1 MISVLHIAV
10 EVSMNQSSYPN
21 RSYKFDFIK
30 DRFWI
35 WFLVLP
41 FGLICFAVPLVVYFG
56 LKHLNGQPDWFP
68 FFGLVILG
76 IPCYLVGWIFLYS
89 VMEYVY
95 TKVTISE
102 NQVDLRLPSL
112 MLPILPVHKQ
122 INLDQVHRID
132 TFARYGSRV
141 AIFLYFYHKNK
152 ERHFYLPKF
161 RFDQEYLE
169 VVKSL
174 RMRIESRV
182 PQPEHQSPV
191 HLGGLP
197 ASDPKQVSP
206 QRSLRTYWLDRLL
219 HELIVYSFLANLVVS
234 GWIFLAQ
241 PPSGLEAFIIGMS
254 LGAALSIAVIFL
266 SNNLII
272 SPILIWFFG
281 RWLIKTAAF
290 LLTSLNIDLVMWR
303 TPAWI
308 NSILAWLQIEPV
320 RASSTEYFFWSLM
333 ALSTLVSLQTIKAW
347 MQKRAWSNQNKKI

>member
-1 MISVLHIAV
+1 MK
-10 EVSMNQSSYPN
+10 QSSYPN

-35 WFLVLP
+35 WFLALP

-56 LKHLNGQPDWFP
+56 LKQLNGQPDWFP
-68 FFGLVILG
+68 FFGLVFLG
-76 IPCYLVGWIFLYS
+76 IPSYLVGLIYLYS

-102 NQVDLRLPSL
+102 NKVDLRMPSL
-112 MLPILPVHKQ
+112 LLPILPVHKQ
-122 INLDQVHRID
+122 INLGQVHRID

-141 AIFLYFYHKNK
+141 AIFLYFYQKNK

-161 RFDQEYLE
+161 RFDQEYME

-191 HLGGLP
+191 HLDGLP
-197 ASDPKQVSP
+197 ASDPIQASP
-206 QRSLRTYWLDRLL
+206 QRRLHTYWLDHLL
-219 HELIVYSFLANLVVS
+219 HELIVYFFLANLVVS

-241 PPSGLEAFIIGMS
+241 PPSGFEVFIIGMS
-254 LGAALSIAVIFL
+254 LGATFSIAVIFL
-266 SNNLII
+266 SNYLII

-290 LLTSLNIDLVMWR
+290 LLTSLNIDLVMWS

-308 NSILAWLQIEPV
+308 NSILAWLRVEPV
-320 RASSTEYFFWSLM
+320 RASSTDYFFWSLM
-333 ALSTLVSLQTIKAW
+333 ALSTLVSLQTINAW
-347 MQKRAWSNQNKKI
+347 LQKRAWSNQKKKNSA